1 LSPGAVKDFDALVI
15 GAGPAG
21 SAAAILLA
29 QAGWSVSLAEK
40 DSFPR
45 DKVCG
50 GFIGAGS
57 LRVLDALG
65 AGDAF
70 RSLAGPPVR
79 AVGFFGPGDPV
90 IAPMP
95 RGARPGPPYGGA
107 VRREQLDAMLLEL
120 ARDHGARIHQ
130 PAAVVALQREGGAFL
145 CRLREG
151 NSSYALRARHVVAAH
166 GSWLRGP
173 LPTQQRHAAP
183 RDADLFGFKAYF
195 SEAALAPGLMPLI
208 AFPGGYGG
216 LVQADAGIVSLSFCI
231 RSDALARCRQAR
243 SGAAADAALA
253 HIVRACPGA
262 RDALLRARR
271 IGPWRSAGPIR
282 PGIRAF
288 STDGVH
294 MLGNAAGEAH
304 PAIAEGITMAL
315 QSAAMLSGRLIE
327 GNLSAQG
334 YEREWRSRFGMRLG
348 LSTIFAH
355 VAMRSAAAAAS
366 GALLRRAPGALS
378 ALAALSG
385 KADSMPPL
393 NLVQSTI
400 RLWNRDPMS

>member
-1 LSPGAVKDFDALVI
+1 LSPGGVKTFDALVI

-29 QAGWSVSLAEK
+29 KAGRSVALAEK
-40 DSFPR
+40 DGFPR

-50 GFIGAGS
+50 GFVGAGS
-57 LRVLDALG
+57 LPLLDALG
-65 AGDAF
+65 AGDALC
-70 RSLAGPPVR
+70 SLAGPPVR
-79 AVGFFGPGDPV
+79 TVGFFGPGDPV

-95 RGARPGPPYGGA
+95 RGARSGAPYGRA
-107 VRREQLDAMLLEL
+107 VRREQFDAMLLEL
-120 ARDHGARIHQ
+120 ARCHGACIHQ
-130 PAAVVALQREGGAFL
+130 PAAVVALEQEGGAFL
-145 CRLREG
+145 CRLRDG
-151 NSSYALRARHVVAAH
+151 DSSYALRARHVLAAH

-183 RDADLFGFKAYF
+183 RDADLFGFKAHF
-195 SEAALAPGLMPLI
+195 REAALAPGLMPLI

-216 LVQADAGIVSLSFCI
+216 LVHADAGIATLSFCI
-231 RSDALARCRQAR
+231 RSDALSRCRKAR
-243 SGAAADAALA
+243 PGGAGDAALA

-282 PGIRAF
+282 PGIRPF
-288 STDGVH
+288 CMDGIHV
-294 MLGNAAGEAH
+294 LGNAAGEAH

-315 QSAAMLSGRLIE
+315 QSAAMLAGRLVE
-327 GNLSAQG
+327 GNLSAQD
-334 YEREWRSRFGMRLG
+334 YEREWRARFETRVTI
-348 LSTIFAH
+348 STIFAH

-366 GALLRRAPGALS
+366 GAVLRGLPRALS

-385 KADSMPPL
+385 KA
-393 NLVQSTI
+393 
-400 RLWNRDPMS
+400 